1 MKYDPHKYIYNVDKE
16 AYLEIVEQCV
26 FPALDEAMIY
36 YDNNGSDTELMC
48 LDSDIKEYI
57 RDYALRRIMYNEC
70 NALSARC
77 KDVTI
82 EQLIEHYKNESYVYA
97 LVMM

>member
-1 MKYDPHKYIYNVDKE
+1 MKFDPHKYIYNVDKE

-26 FPALDEAMIY
+26 FPELDKAMIY
-36 YDNNGSDTELMC
+36 YDNNGSDDELMS
-48 LDSDIKEYI
+48 LDGEIKEYI
-57 RDYALRRIMYNEC
+57 REFALRRIMNNEC
-70 NALSARC
+70 NTLSARC

-97 LVMM
+97 LVMI